1 MSKKAP
7 KSPDAPDTLEI
18 VKSYLREIVLKIW
31 IVLLL
36 SGGMGGLLFLVAIST
51 PPTYTAQLTFML
63 NDATPVASLGG
74 IYDAFLG
81 TQSSGSANLDKITEM
96 LKSRRIVRD
105 ALFTRVNIAGKDDF
119 LINHY
124 LDKLSENQFRYAH
137 DSFPIFNINENK
149 ALKNIHSKITKTML
163 TYFISP
169 AGVVTVNVTTE
180 SEAVSFHF
188 LNILYQAT
196 SQYYI
201 QTTVEKQQVIYD
213 RLLKRVEELKGKLS
227 GAEKA
232 LAEDFDSHL
241 GPVRLAPK
249 VRQQGMQRE
258 VNITARSFYEA
269 ASSLEGARI
278 SLENKTPVIQLI
290 DEPLMPLTE
299 KKADQWFNLLIGA
312 IIGLFVGILIVV
324 GRKFVREMMQKEKA
338 PPADEGEPKDQD
350 QDEDDEDDEEA

>member
-1 MSKKAP
+1 MSAKATQTA
-7 KSPDAPDTLEI
+7 SISDTFSI
-18 VKSYLREIVLKIW
+18 IKGYLREILLKSW
-31 IVLLL
+31 IILILA
-36 SGGMGGLLFLVAIST
+36 GGLGGLLFLMALRT
-51 PPTYTAQLTFML
+51 PANYTATLTFML

-81 TQSSGSANLDKITEM
+81 TQSSGSTNLDKITEM

-124 LDKLSENQFRYAH
+124 LDKLSENKFRFAH
-137 DSFPIFNINENK
+137 DSFPIFTINENK
-149 ALKNIHSKITKTML
+149 ALKNIHAKITKTML

-169 AGVVTVNVTTE
+169 AGIVTVNVTTE

-201 QTTVEKQQVIYD
+201 QTTVEKQQVIFE
-213 RLLKRVEELKGKLS
+213 RLLKRVEELKGKLNS
-227 GAEKA
+227 AEKN

-249 VRQQGMQRE
+249 VRQQGMQRD

-290 DEPLMPLTE
+290 DEPLLPLTE
-299 KKADQWFNLLIGA
+299 KTADKWFNLIIGA
-312 IIGLFVGILIVV
+312 VGGLFLGVLIIV
-324 GRKFVREMMQKEKA
+324 GRKFFREMMDKEKDKTPEA
-338 PPADEGEPKDQD
+338 VDQSK
-350 QDEDDEDDEEA
+350 DDEDDEEDEED